1 MTRTTRRVLLR
12 AGAAGLAFAP
22 VLVGPDAFAA
32 MTTRRGLY
40 VRERF
45 AALKHRT
52 FTIEGPEGRWRVR
65 LAKVGNLAN
74 GRAKDPHA
82 FSLTFRTSRRGPA
95 QGSYLVR
102 RKGFRA
108 TTLFLVPSDERRRTY
123 EAVVFRKP

>member
-1 MTRTTRRVLLR
+1 MTSTTRRALLR
-12 AGAAGLAFAP
+12 AGAAGLALAP

-32 MTTRRGLY
+32 LTTRRGLY

-52 FTIEGPEGRWRVR
+52 FVMDGPEGRWRVR
-65 LAKVGNLAN
+65 LVRVGNLAHC
-74 GRAKDPHA
+74 APKDSHA

-102 RKGFRA
+102 RRGFRA
-108 TTLFLVPSDERRRTY
+108 TTLFLVPCDEARRTY
-123 EAVVFRKP
+123 EAVVFRRP